1 MELHNLVEGLATGA
15 SYANGEWV
23 ISGLLVTSFA
33 LTTARKGSASSGRRA
48 PTCLGTLLSGGES
61 SPYAT
66 IVVYTLAAV
75 EVFLGITLMYVSAMV
90 LSLTSDI
97 RS

>member
-1 MELHNLVEGLATGA
+1 MDDQWAARDQLRAHNGTEGFGIVGA
-15 SYANGEWV
+15 
-23 ISGLLVTSFA
+23 
-33 LTTARKGSASSGRRA
+33 ARAHL
-48 PTCLGTLLSGGES
+48 PWLSGGES